1 MSTETPAPESED
13 TRQAERRERLSS
25 VVNFATSAAFHLG
38 LILLMLFIVNPPG
51 EKKKPFVPSFVPRDI
66 VSNNS
71 KMLPSKPTEHGTR
84 RDESARRPTT
94 PMPDPH
100 PPVAPTV
107 PDGKPN
113 PTWKPPGEPGE
124 PGEPTPGIGK
134 DPRGKGDPRILTPPY
149 TARRVVFLIDK
160 SGSMFDFFDHLRVHL
175 ARVVARMEPY
185 QKFELIF
192 FDEGAE
198 AWQGRLVSA
207 SGGRKRAARQFMNG
221 IRTDGRT
228 KPDKAIRMALALKPD
243 LMFILSDGEFDTK
256 VVDLIA
262 KLNKGRKTQINTLYA
277 HEQEGGQAD
286 NLRRIAQENRGQYR
300 RIGAGDLN
308 TPAPRPRPRGYAP
321 MPARV
326 YPVTYTVE
334 RWQ

>member
-13 TRQAERRERLSS
+13 TRQAERQERLSS

-51 EKKKPFVPSFVPRDI
+51 EKKKPFEMASVHVDI
-66 VSNNS
+66 RSNRP
-71 KMLPSKPTEHGTR
+71 KMLPFKPIERGTR

-100 PPVAPTV
+100 RPVAPVV
-107 PDGKPN
+107 PDGKSK

-124 PGEPTPGIGK
+124 LGEPTPGIGDGDRGEGSPQ
-134 DPRGKGDPRILTPPY
+134 DPFPTH
-149 TARRVVFLIDK
+149 TAKRVVFLIDK

-175 ARVVARMEPY
+175 AQVVTDMEPY

-198 AWQGRLVSA
+198 AWQGRLVGA